1 MTRPYGGMTTPS
13 NTLQRTHLMGFRC
26 WFWRESWKWSEILG
40 KQLDYISVWGT
51 RKESSKRYQKRLSL
65 KWHPACPNN
74 SWHRL
79 LSEGL
84 HQLVLFQQIWD
95 IHCANSESIVPAI
108 VSTDIVCRLLQF
120 TTKMI
125 ISRKTISNFVT
136 TKMII
141 SPLRPNPRDISC
153 IVSGSPS
160 QFRDPRQLPATR
172 RLLVSRHVQPPWPSV
187 TRKEQLSKIIIPGP
201 WENFSAINHSLL
213 YPLLQ
218 GGAPKIAKLVFNSNN
233 YGLYV
238 I

>member
-65 KWHPACPNN
+65 KWHPACPKN

-84 HQLVLFQQIWD
+84 HQLALFQQFWD
-95 IHCANSESIVPAI
+95 IHGAI
-108 VSTDIVCRLLQF
+108 YMNPLCQPLFLLQF
-120 TTKMI
+120 
-125 ISRKTISNFVT
+125 T

-153 IVSGSPS
+153 IISGEPS
-160 QFRDPRQLPATR
+160 QF
-172 RLLVSRHVQPPWPSV
+172 LLGIPGSYPSGGCSFPGTCSRHGLLWRGRSSWAKWSSQCDRGRISV
-187 TRKEQLSKIIIPGP
+187 P
-201 WENFSAINHSLL
+201 
-213 YPLLQ
+213 
-218 GGAPKIAKLVFNSNN
+218 
-233 YGLYV
+233 
-238 I
+238 